1 MRGVRQAE
9 TAGKSLWR
17 DINLEAW
24 EKISRAP
31 SEMASEH
38 SGMASFLI
46 LLLQAKQ
53 QLTLWTTLIEAMC
66 LHFFKV

>member
-1 MRGVRQAE
+1 MRGIRQAE
-9 TAGKSLWR
+9 TVGKSLWR

-24 EKISRAP
+24 EKISRTP

-46 LLLQAKQ
+46 LLLQAE
-53 QLTLWTTLIEAMC
+53 QLLTPWTTVNSA
-66 LHFFKV
+66 FQ